1 MEKTDIKSLNYE
13 ELQEF
18 IKETGE
24 KAFRAKQIYQWMH
37 EKLAEGFDE
46 MTNLSGVLREKLKQT
61 CIYTCL
67 EPVEVLTSKLDGTQ
81 KYLFRLYPYQEEW
94 IMADEGEKIS
104 YDRLPAGTYTF
115 QVKTIFQDQSEG
127 DVSTLKVVIAP
138 HWSETLW
145 FRLLVAAGL
154 ISIVLI
160 YLHRVRLK
168 QKRIQYEL
176 RLEHELFTVNME

>member
-81 KYLFRLYPYQEEW
+81 KYLFRLTDGQVIESVLMKYHHGNSVCSFYSGGMPDGMPVLRFYHRRPDPGPDYRR
-94 IMADEGEKIS
+94 IAGPG
-104 YDRLPAGTYTF
+104 LPDSEAFRGAGFQSGTYGNRRA
-115 QVKTIFQDQSEG
+115 SG
-127 DVSTLKVVIAP
+127 
-138 HWSETLW
+138 
-145 FRLLVAAGL
+145 
-154 ISIVLI
+154 
-160 YLHRVRLK
+160 
-168 QKRIQYEL
+168 
-176 RLEHELFTVNME
+176 

>member
-67 EPVEVLTSKLDGTQ
+67 EPVEDVYKRQ
-81 KYLFRLYPYQEEW
+81 
-94 IMADEGEKIS
+94 A
-104 YDRLPAGTYTF
+104 LP
-115 QVKTIFQDQSEG
+115 VPRER
-127 DVSTLKVVIAP
+127 P
-138 HWSETLW
+138 
-145 FRLLVAAGL
+145 RLL
-154 ISIVLI
+154 IW
-160 YLHRVRLK
+160 
-168 QKRIQYEL
+168 
-176 RLEHELFTVNME
+176 

>member
-24 KAFRAKQIYQWMH
+24 KAFRAKQISQWMH

-67 EPVEVLTSKLDGTQ
+67 
-81 KYLFRLYPYQEEW
+81 
-94 IMADEGEKIS
+94 
-104 YDRLPAGTYTF
+104 
-115 QVKTIFQDQSEG
+115 
-127 DVSTLKVVIAP
+127 
-138 HWSETLW
+138 
-145 FRLLVAAGL
+145 
-154 ISIVLI
+154 
-160 YLHRVRLK
+160 
-168 QKRIQYEL
+168 
-176 RLEHELFTVNME
+176 